1 MISTQ
6 LPDDQQ
12 PHPAPSSAPAPT
24 PPPRELH
31 PPLVDGMDS
40 DSDLEPTLPPPP
52 DSYIDEQGFSVITN
66 GLALPSD
73 NLAFCD
79 SEPPKVPIRKAE
91 TTTANV
97 TGELNI
103 QEDDTHMKFPPSSDT
118 LAAGSLGEPKRDGLS
133 GETATAVFTNGL
145 NIHEDDIH
153 MKHTPSSDTVAA
165 GSLGEPK
172 RDGLS
177 GETATAVFAN
187 GLNIHEDDVHMKH
200 TPSSD
205 TVAAGDLGQPKR
217 NELSGETATA
227 VFTSELNIHE
237 DDIHTKHTPS
247 SDTLAA
253 GHPDEQ
259 NRNEL
264 SGETATA
271 AFTSGASLPEGD
283 ALMQPAFLS
292 DRTAASDP
300 GRPRSSERFGEAV
313 AVSYTSEL
321 TSQESSALTE
331 RTEGSEDLIS
341 DTQQRHSPVG
351 VTLMGNEVFETETE
365 TRRSDEEVRSNL
377 PVRKPSDLPLHPLED
392 EPDNDL
398 SAVTPDSSD
407 EGPVLSVPVQ
417 ESATD
422 GDPVMVGLQPSQ
434 AVDSQGVMMQPMLG
448 VSRRK
453 VMLGAQGTSSQPV
466 AVGMYKS
473 IQSTDS
479 ELVLQPLHSVGS
491 SPVVANAQLVPSVA
505 AGSQS
510 ALQATGPSDHLLT
523 DTQPHS
529 IQPSSTHTQCE
540 SDLELANNF
549 STGPIHSPVQAEHT
563 GELHI
568 PQEPSLSS
576 VMAESKPQPLQD
588 TGSEV
593 PDNSFQPQQ
602 EGGAMG
608 LFPPSATSPSA
619 SPLSSRAS
627 TPVDMVCSV
636 CVCVCV
642 HTCIH
647 T

>member
-97 TGELNI
+97 TGELSI
-103 QEDDTHMKFPPSSDT
+103 QEDDTHTKFPSSSDT
-118 LAAGSLGEPKRDGLS
+118 LAAGDLGESKRDELS
-133 GETATAVFTNGL
+133 GETPTAVFTNEL

-153 MKHTPSSDTVAA
+153 MKHA
-165 GSLGEPK
+165 
-172 RDGLS
+172 
-177 GETATAVFAN
+177 
-187 GLNIHEDDVHMKH
+187 
-200 TPSSD
+200 
-205 TVAAGDLGQPKR
+205 
-217 NELSGETATA
+217 
-227 VFTSELNIHE
+227 
-237 DDIHTKHTPS
+237 PS

-253 GHPDEQ
+253 DHPDEQ
-259 NRNEL
+259 KRNEL
-264 SGETATA
+264 TAETATA

-300 GRPRSSERFGEAV
+300 GRLRSSEHFGEAV
-313 AVSYTSEL
+313 AVGYTSEL

-351 VTLMGNEVFETETE
+351 VTLMGNEVFETEIE

-448 VSRRK
+448 GSRRQ

-466 AVGMYKS
+466 GVGMYKS

-510 ALQATGPSDHLLT
+510 ALQATRPSDHLLT
-523 DTQPHS
+523 DAQPHT

-549 STGPIHSPVQAEHT
+549 STEPIHSAVQAEPT
-563 GELHI
+563 GELHV

-588 TGSEV
+588 TGSEL
-593 PDNSFQPQQ
+593 PDNSVQPQQ

-627 TPVDMVCSV
+627 TPVDMVISLSLSLCVCV

-642 HTCIH
+642 HTCICIH